1 MARRMSE
8 NRTHLRA
15 FALLGLVMVF
25 WAGNSIVG
33 RAVRGEVPAFTLAFI
48 RWTGASLVL
57 WPFAARSVWR
67 DRHELLAKWPAVL
80 LLGLIGIGAFN
91 GLLYNS
97 LKYTT
102 ATNALLLQAA
112 IPALVVAFDR
122 LFFGTR
128 ADPLHSAGVALS
140 IVGVAVIVFQG
151 DPALALKFHFGFG
164 DALMLV
170 ACVVWALYTVLL
182 RLRPKVAGESFVA
195 VTFAIGVLTM
205 APFAGWEW
213 LQGERIQW
221 SLPVLGAFFFVC
233 LFPSLFS
240 YFMYNW
246 ATAEVGPASAGQS
259 ITLMPLFGALL
270 SAALLGE
277 PLYGYHWAGM
287 ALILAGIVISV
298 LAVRR
303 MGAGKAPASAAPE

>member
-1 MARRMSE
+1 
-8 NRTHLRA
+8 
-15 FALLGLVMVF
+15 
-25 WAGNSIVG
+25 
-33 RAVRGEVPAFTLAFI
+33 
-48 RWTGASLVL
+48 
-57 WPFAARSVWR
+57 
-67 DRHELLAKWPAVL
+67 
-80 LLGLIGIGAFN
+80 
-91 GLLYNS
+91 
-97 LKYTT
+97 
-102 ATNALLLQAA
+102 
-112 IPALVVAFDR
+112 
-122 LFFGTR
+122 
-128 ADPLHSAGVALS
+128 
-140 IVGVAVIVFQG
+140 
-151 DPALALKFHFGFG
+151 
-164 DALMLV
+164 
-170 ACVVWALYTVLL
+170 VLL

>member
-1 MARRMSE
+1 MARAMSE

-57 WPFAARSVWR
+57 WPFAAKSVWR
-67 DRHELLAKWPAVL
+67 ERHALWEKWPAVVV
-80 LLGLIGIGAFN
+80 LGLLGIGAFN
-91 GLLYNS
+91 GLLYNA

-102 ATNALLLQAA
+102 ATNALLLQAS
-112 IPALVVAFDR
+112 IPAMVVMFDR

-140 IVGVAVIVFQG
+140 IAGVAVIVFQG
-151 DPALALKFHFGFG
+151 DPAQALRFRFGFG
-164 DALMLV
+164 DALILI

-182 RLRPKVAGESFVA
+182 RLRPKTSGESFVA
-195 VTFAIGVLTM
+195 VTFTLAVIAM
-205 APFAGWEW
+205 APFAAWEW

-221 SLPVLGAFFFVC
+221 SAPVLGAFAFVC

-277 PLYGYHWAGM
+277 RLYGYHWAGM
-287 ALILAGIVISV
+287 GLILAGIVISA